1 MRRIFV
7 VGISNAVGKTI
18 ACAIITEALEAD
30 YFKPIQTGVLYDSDV
45 DAIDELLSNKKTTIF
60 EGIALKEPYDPH
72 FAAELEQR
80 NISTEDIKFPETES
94 PLVIEFAGGV
104 LVPINDTEILLD
116 VVNPEDQIVLVSRNY
131 LGSVNHTLLSIEAL
145 KSRGLNNINVLF
157 SGKEN
162 TSNQQLIEKISHCN
176 ILGRIEQEIYGF
188 DKKTIKKYANRFKLA
203 LEKLV

>member
-1 MRRIFV
+1 MGRIFV

-45 DAIDELLSNKKTTIF
+45 DAIDELLTNKKTTIF
-60 EGIALKEPYDPH
+60 EGISLKEPYDPH
-72 FAAELEQR
+72 FAAELEER
-80 NISTEDIKFPETES
+80 NIKLVDLKFPETQN

-104 LVPINDTEILLD
+104 LVPINDSELLLD
-116 VVNPEDQIVLVSRNY
+116 IVTPEDQIVLVSRNY

-145 KSRGLNNINVLF
+145 KSRGLKHINILF

-162 TSNQQLIEKISHCN
+162 QSNQQLIEKISQCN
-176 ILGRIEQEIYGF
+176 VLGRIEQEIYGF
-188 DKKTIKKYANRFKLA
+188 DKKTIKKYANRFKPA
-203 LEKLV
+203 LERLI